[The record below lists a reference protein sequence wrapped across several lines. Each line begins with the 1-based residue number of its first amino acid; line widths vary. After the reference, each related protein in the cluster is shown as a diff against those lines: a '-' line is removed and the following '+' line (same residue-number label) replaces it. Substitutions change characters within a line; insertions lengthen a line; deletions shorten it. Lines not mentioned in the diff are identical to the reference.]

1 MTKSLPN
8 QPGFA
13 DASRCALLQ
22 ITCLFMWYRVS
33 QINDDVDHF
42 KPVISAISALYA
54 YVCLESWCGTQLVLS
69 PVITVMWYLQTWVL
83 VALTSIQIPVLSL
96 PFFLMYV
103 LDLHRALEKVRHG
116 ECDTC
121 LAKLPIPKI
130 LVTFYDGCSL
140 CHSFSSISDVTSSE
154 ESNTSMRHSFKY
166 DQEHIHFLLMQQKGM
181 KAELL
186 AYFGGGDC
194 DGDTCSTS
202 SDMTKSESS
211 EDYAISMDPG
221 RSEEIEYDQEHIHF
235 LLMQQ
240 KGMKAELLAY
250 FGGGDCDGDTCS
262 TSSGRTK
269 SESSVDSI
277 ISMDW
282 ERLEEI

>member
-1 MTKSLPN
+1 
-8 QPGFA
+8 
-13 DASRCALLQ
+13 
-22 ITCLFMWYRVS
+22 MWYRVS

-69 PVITVMWYLQTWVL
+69 PVITVMWYLQTWV
-83 VALTSIQIPVLSL
+83 
-96 PFFLMYV
+96 FLMYV

-202 SDMTKSESS
+202 S
-211 EDYAISMDPG
+211 
-221 RSEEIEYDQEHIHF
+221 
-235 LLMQQ
+235 
-240 KGMKAELLAY
+240 
-250 FGGGDCDGDTCS
+250 
-262 TSSGRTK
+262 GRTK